1 MKKSMTKQTALQT
14 VTTKDL
20 KSGMVIRVH
29 QKIKET
35 NTKGEVKERLQVFEG
50 TVLGRR
56 AGNSAGATFTVR
68 KVSAGV
74 GVERIYPIHSPV
86 VAKVELVRQL
96 RVRKSKLYF
105 LKNYKKKLK

>member
-1 MKKSMTKQTALQT
+1 MYMTQQTTLQT
-14 VTTKDL
+14 IAVKDI
-20 KSGMVIRVH
+20 KPGMVVRVH
-29 QKIKET
+29 QKIKEMSA
-35 NTKGEVKERLQVFEG
+35 KREFKERLQVFEG

-86 VAKVELVRQL
+86 VAKVELVRQH
-96 RVRKSKLYF
+96 RVRRAKLLF